1 MLFYHQRVP
10 SETYGGIENWD
21 WTRGWSRT
29 TIWGNWNW
37 IQGWNL
43 PTTDLRK
50 LAQPCNH
57 RRLDKEQ
64 DWAWTGHLQSFQRL
78 NSPSFILLTGVEERK
93 EPRCLWRNRQY
104 HLLLSDASKCSQGD
118 RETFVKSN
126 SHPNPNLKYLK
137 RVTKGTILQI
147 KIKNTYKTKFAN
159 ILENLSKR

>member
-10 SETYGGIENWD
+10 SETYGGIEYWD

-93 EPRCLWRNRQY
+93 EPDVCGGIASTIFSCQMLASAPRGIEK
-104 HLLLSDASKCSQGD
+104 HLLKAIPVPTQTSNIWKGSQRGQC
-118 RETFVKSN
+118 FS
-126 SHPNPNLKYLK
+126 LWII
-137 RVTKGTILQI
+137 IL
-147 KIKNTYKTKFAN
+147 
-159 ILENLSKR
+159 